1 MEHGSTKDGRARS
14 YMSEMTEKIDLSK
27 NTLMKPGHQ
36 YRLYIRAKDANGESV
51 IGNRNYFATINW
63 DKLIDPG
70 FYVETR
76 PVNNGQGLSISVP
89 RRIRTRHLRKVNM

>member
-1 MEHGSTKDGRARS
+1 MDRPRTAAARS

-70 FYVETR
+70 FYVRDETGKQR
-76 PVNNGQGLSISVP
+76 TGTQHLGYPAGSEQGICG
-89 RRIRTRHLRKVNM
+89 R

>member
-1 MEHGSTKDGRARS
+1 
-14 YMSEMTEKIDLSK
+14 MTEKIDLSK

-51 IGNRNYFATINW
+51 IGKQKLFSATINW

-76 PVNNGQGLSISVP
+76 PVNNGQGLSISSYP
-89 RRIRTRHLRKVNM
+89 AGSEQDICGR

>member
-1 MEHGSTKDGRARS
+1 MAGNDAILAAMGYTKNSDGTWIDKDGRARS

-27 NTLMKPGHQ
+27 NTLMQPGHQ

-76 PVNNGQGLSISVP
+76 P
-89 RRIRTRHLRKVNM
+89 